1 VLNLDLQRLIR
12 WTFGKIIIHHSSF
25 IIHHSSFI
33 SCQLSAVVQSTR
45 KASWGLYGEPA
56 SDLDIAISRGRL
68 KLDSQDRYARR
79 KTPLFYQSPEIRG
92 WMKVRLLAL
101 DGF

>member
-1 VLNLDLQRLIR
+1 MDF
-12 WTFGKIIIHHSSF
+12 WED
-25 IIHHSSFI
+25 HHSSFI